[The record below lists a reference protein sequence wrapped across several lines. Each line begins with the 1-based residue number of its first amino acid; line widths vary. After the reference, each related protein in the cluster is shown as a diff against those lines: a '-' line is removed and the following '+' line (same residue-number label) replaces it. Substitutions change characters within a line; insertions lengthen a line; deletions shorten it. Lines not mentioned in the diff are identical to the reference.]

1 MVPGSKP
8 VIANAITFHGV
19 VLFVC
24 FVLSC
29 GSRTLLVVL
38 LNGRHFRPL
47 SCFWLLSLLFF
58 ILKWQYLPLSSFSL
72 FLELQFVVN
81 HVCVLKMFE

>member
-8 VIANAITFHGV
+8 VIASAIMFHGV

-29 GSRTLLVVL
+29 CSRTLLVVL
-38 LNGRHFRPL
+38 LNGRHFRLL
-47 SCFWLLSLLFF
+47 SSFWLLSLLFF
-58 ILKWQYLPLSSFSL
+58 ILK
-72 FLELQFVVN
+72 
-81 HVCVLKMFE
+81 

>member
-8 VIANAITFHGV
+8 VISNAITFHGV
-19 VLFVC
+19 VLSVC

-38 LNGRHFRPL
+38 
-47 SCFWLLSLLFF
+47 
-58 ILKWQYLPLSSFSL
+58 
-72 FLELQFVVN
+72 
-81 HVCVLKMFE
+81 